1 MDKIIKMK
9 ILIPV
14 SLGELYDKI
23 SILEI
28 KIANLNDPKKIANVI
43 KEYKELKLIADQ
55 HPIDIDFYERL
66 LEVNKKLWDIEDG
79 IRDLE
84 RVQQFDQKFIDLARA
99 VYLNNDPRSEI
110 KKEINLKYGSEL
122 IEEKSYK
129 KY

>member
-1 MDKIIKMK
+1 MK
-9 ILIPV
+9 IFIPV

-28 KIANLNDPKKIANVI
+28 KIVNLEDPIKIANVV
-43 KEYKELKLIADQ
+43 KEYKELRTVANQ
-55 HPIDIDFYERL
+55 YPIDIDFYNRL

-79 IRDLE
+79 IRE
-84 RVQQFDQKFIDLARA
+84 CEKNKQFDQKFIDLARA
-99 VYLNNDPRSEI
+99 VYLTNDPRSEI

-122 IEEKSYK
+122 VEEKSYR